1 MESSNKILRNISR
14 LIDKLMLANERLK
27 RENGELLSER
37 ERLTREKTHLM
48 ELVEDYRR
56 KEKVRDIYT
65 SFVIGE
71 GDKLKAKS
79 QLEKILR
86 EIDGCINTLRSKD

>member
-1 MESSNKILRNISR
+1 MESSNRILRNISR

-27 RENGELLSER
+27 RENGELLGER
-37 ERLTREKTHLM
+37 ERLTKEKIRLM
-48 ELVEDYRR
+48 ELVEDYQR